1 MFLLIHCL
9 IPVISI
15 MIIKIS
21 YGRVI
26 SFSFVHIFLYSFL
39 FLIYLRALDVYEMI
53 ENIHFIISVWAI
65 PLIVALVASYVKIII
80 LKSTYTFSLKVNN
93 LHFNKIDNFLYSRI
107 HFFSLTFLFIIGVFI
122 VDIGF
127 SNIALFTL
135 FNSTNNSIEVM
146 NQRISGLT
154 SNITP
159 LLTYIYSYSRALIFP
174 LYFSFLSILLAHK
187 KIGKGHYL
195 IIMIAGI
202 FFCLS
207 TTAKSPVVIFLVSGL
222 LGYNFAIEG
231 RLKINKIAIRIIT
244 VLLIPAAIYPLL
256 YSTSGLNSLVV
267 LFDSLWRRLT
277 WVPSYASGVYF
288 DYFSNLDLKIGFSS
302 NKTLSFLTHQEYI
315 NIPSYIYENY
325 FETTIQGGL
334 VNASYFASF
343 YADWGIYGVIFST
356 IFISVLLVSLDNFFK
371 HNNTFFYAAGKVIV
385 ILGMIHL
392 MLSNFYS
399 VSLGRGFLSIP
410 LLLFILKTIS
420 KKDTYFPVQ
429 GNLYKGV
436 NNEIKKV

>member
-1 MFLLIHCL
+1 MLLLIHCV
-9 IPVISI
+9 IPIISM

-21 YGRVI
+21 YGRI
-26 SFSFVHIFLYSFL
+26 LSFSFVHIFLYSFL
-39 FLIYLRALDVYEMI
+39 FLIYIRALEVYKFFG
-53 ENIHFIISVWAI
+53 NIHFIIAVWII
-65 PLIVALVASYVKIII
+65 PLIVVLIASYVKVVV
-80 LKSTYTFSLKVNN
+80 LKSTYAFNLKVNN
-93 LHFNKIDNFLYSRI
+93 LHFNNLDEFLYRRI
-107 HFFSLTFLFIIGVFI
+107 PFFSLIFLLIVGTFI

-135 FNSTNNSIEVM
+135 FTNTSNSVEVM

-154 SNITP
+154 SNINP
-159 LLTYIYSYSRALIFP
+159 LLTYIYSYSRALMFP
-174 LYFSFLSILLAHK
+174 LYFTFLSILFAQK
-187 KIGKGHYL
+187 KISKWHYL
-195 IIMIAGI
+195 IIMLAGI

-207 TTAKSPVVIFLVSGL
+207 TTAKSPVVIYMISGL
-222 LGYNFAIEG
+222 LGYNFAIGG
-231 RLKINKIAIRIIT
+231 RLKVNKIGGRIIA

-256 YSTSGLNSLVV
+256 YGTSGLNGLVV
-267 LFDSLWRRLT
+267 LVESLWRRLT

-288 DYFSNLDLKIGFSS
+288 DYFSNHNLIVGFSS
-302 NKTLSFLTHQEYI
+302 NKVLSFLTNQEYI

-343 YADWGIYGVIFST
+343 YADWGLYGVIFST
-356 IFISVLLVSLDNFFK
+356 IFISILLVTFDYFFK
-371 HNNTFFYAAGKVIV
+371 LNNTFFYTAGKVIV

-410 LLLFILKTIS
+410 LLLLFLKGIS
-420 KKDTYFPVQ
+420 KQSYLPII
-429 GNLYKGV
+429 GNFYVRSK
-436 NNEIKKV
+436 